1 MKPFDS
7 RSYGCKAAAGAAP
20 GNAIAQA
27 TEPRVLPLGTVYQV
41 RDASKG
47 FDSWRSRLQDPLLVL
62 MGAVILVLLVACA
75 NLANILLA
83 RTSSRRLEFAIK
95 LSLGISRWRLLRQ
108 PVRSGALEARYRGRA
123 AQVEREVRQIV
134 KSAAPAYQVSQAT
147 TMELLR
153 DGLIAQDRLL
163 TFLSGL
169 FGVLGV
175 ALALA
180 GIYGLISYS
189 VAQRTRE
196 IGIRVSVGAR
206 QVDVLWLFLRE
217 SSMLTATGVLLGIP
231 LALQLA
237 RFVRSMLFEV
247 STADPAAVSLTLALI
262 LLGSAIASVVPA
274 CRAARIDPVQAL
286 RYE

>member
-1 MKPFDS
+1 
-7 RSYGCKAAAGAAP
+7 
-20 GNAIAQA
+20 
-27 TEPRVLPLGTVYQV
+27 
-41 RDASKG
+41 
-47 FDSWRSRLQDPLLVL
+47 
-62 MGAVILVLLVACA
+62 
-75 NLANILLA
+75 
-83 RTSSRRLEFAIK
+83 
-95 LSLGISRWRLLRQ
+95 
-108 PVRSGALEARYRGRA
+108 
-123 AQVEREVRQIV
+123 
-134 KSAAPAYQVSQAT
+134 
-147 TMELLR
+147 MELLR

>member
-108 PVRSGALEARYRGRA
+108 LLVETFLLVFSGGALGVFVSVALTRILLDVFNGGNPVASLQVTPDATLLGFTFGACIITALLAGLYPAWQASRTDAGAGLKGASLTGRPFGA
-123 AQVEREVRQIV
+123 VR
-134 KSAAPAYQVSQAT
+134 
-147 TMELLR
+147 R
-153 DGLIAQDRLL
+153 GLILVQVTLAVVLL
-163 TFLSGL
+163 FAASL
-169 FGVLGV
+169 FTHSLGN
-175 ALALA
+175 LA
-180 GIYGLISYS
+180 GG
-189 VAQRTRE
+189 E
-196 IGIRVSVGAR
+196 
-206 QVDVLWLFLRE
+206 
-217 SSMLTATGVLLGIP
+217 
-231 LALQLA
+231 
-237 RFVRSMLFEV
+237 RSE
-247 STADPAAVSLTLALI
+247 P
-262 LLGSAIASVVPA
+262 P
-274 CRAARIDPVQAL
+274 
-286 RYE
+286 E

>member
-1 MKPFDS
+1 
-7 RSYGCKAAAGAAP
+7 
-20 GNAIAQA
+20 
-27 TEPRVLPLGTVYQV
+27 
-41 RDASKG
+41 
-47 FDSWRSRLQDPLLVL
+47 
-62 MGAVILVLLVACA
+62 
-75 NLANILLA
+75 
-83 RTSSRRLEFAIK
+83 
-95 LSLGISRWRLLRQ
+95 
-108 PVRSGALEARYRGRA
+108 
-123 AQVEREVRQIV
+123 
-134 KSAAPAYQVSQAT
+134 
-147 TMELLR
+147 MELLR

-163 TFLSGL
+163 MFLSGL

>member
-1 MKPFDS
+1 
-7 RSYGCKAAAGAAP
+7 
-20 GNAIAQA
+20 
-27 TEPRVLPLGTVYQV
+27 
-41 RDASKG
+41 
-47 FDSWRSRLQDPLLVL
+47 
-62 MGAVILVLLVACA
+62 
-75 NLANILLA
+75 
-83 RTSSRRLEFAIK
+83 
-95 LSLGISRWRLLRQ
+95 
-108 PVRSGALEARYRGRA
+108 
-123 AQVEREVRQIV
+123 
-134 KSAAPAYQVSQAT
+134 
-147 TMELLR
+147 MELLR

-189 VAQRTRE
+189 AAQRTRE

-237 RFVRSMLFEV
+237 RFVRSMLFQV
-247 STADPAAVSLTLALI
+247 STADPAGISLTLALI

>member
-1 MKPFDS
+1 M
-7 RSYGCKAAAGAAP
+7 
-20 GNAIAQA
+20 
-27 TEPRVLPLGTVYQV
+27 
-41 RDASKG
+41 
-47 FDSWRSRLQDPLLVL
+47 
-62 MGAVILVLLVACA
+62 
-75 NLANILLA
+75 
-83 RTSSRRLEFAIK
+83 
-95 LSLGISRWRLLRQ
+95 
-108 PVRSGALEARYRGRA
+108 
-123 AQVEREVRQIV
+123 
-134 KSAAPAYQVSQAT
+134 
-147 TMELLR
+147 
-153 DGLIAQDRLL
+153 
-163 TFLSGL
+163 
-169 FGVLGV
+169 
-175 ALALA
+175 
-180 GIYGLISYS
+180 
-189 VAQRTRE
+189 AQRTRE

>member
-1 MKPFDS
+1 
-7 RSYGCKAAAGAAP
+7 
-20 GNAIAQA
+20 
-27 TEPRVLPLGTVYQV
+27 
-41 RDASKG
+41 
-47 FDSWRSRLQDPLLVL
+47 
-62 MGAVILVLLVACA
+62 
-75 NLANILLA
+75 
-83 RTSSRRLEFAIK
+83 K

-189 VAQRTRE
+189 VAQRTRD
-196 IGIRVSVGAR
+196 R
-206 QVDVLWLFLRE
+206 
-217 SSMLTATGVLLGIP
+217 
-231 LALQLA
+231 
-237 RFVRSMLFEV
+237 
-247 STADPAAVSLTLALI
+247 DPGERRRAPGRRTLA
-262 LLGSAIASVVPA
+262 VP
-274 CRAARIDPVQAL
+274 P
-286 RYE
+286 